1 MEWEQPLWG
10 KQEQGLGEMFTQI
23 PNEPS
28 FSCEEK
34 LEGSLVI
41 FEGLASGE
49 DFAWM
54 DQQEAIPFN
63 GIFVE

>member
-1 MEWEQPLWG
+1 MGATPM
-10 KQEQGLGEMFTQI
+10 GEARAWLRKMFTQI

-54 DQQEAIPFN
+54 NQQEAIPFN